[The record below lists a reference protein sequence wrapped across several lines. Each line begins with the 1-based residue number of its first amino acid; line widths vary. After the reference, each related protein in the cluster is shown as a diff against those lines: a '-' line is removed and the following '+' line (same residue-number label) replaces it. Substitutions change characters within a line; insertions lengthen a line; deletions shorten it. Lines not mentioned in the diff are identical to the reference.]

1 MGQIYS
7 DVSDEMWVSFQP
19 TLTAMLG
26 NVTLILVTRPDF
38 PARTP
43 AQLVSLIK
51 KHPGKYTFA
60 SPGNGTGHHL
70 MMELLKAHEKLN
82 MQHIP
87 FQGSVAAMTSLM
99 SGNVD
104 FMFLDASIATPQILA
119 GKLKALAISGSEPL
133 DTLPKVPSIM
143 NTFPFM
149 NLDIWQSIMAPAG
162 TPKDDIELLNR
173 DINASLRQPAFRKK
187 LADIGLLA
195 RPMEVS
201 ALNNFL
207 TKDEA
212 SWGGIIKESG
222 SQVD

>member
-1 MGQIYS
+1 
-7 DVSDEMWVSFQP
+7 
-19 TLTAMLG
+19 
-26 NVTLILVTRPDF
+26 
-38 PARTP
+38 
-43 AQLVSLIK
+43 
-51 KHPGKYTFA
+51 
-60 SPGNGTGHHL
+60 
-70 MMELLKAHEKLN
+70 MMELLKAHEKLD

-104 FMFLDASIATPQILA
+104 FMFLDASIATPQIQA
-119 GKLKALAISGSEPL
+119 GKLKALAVSGSEPL

-143 NTFPFM
+143 KTFPFM

-162 TPKDDIELLNR
+162 TPKDAIELLNR
-173 DINASLRQPAFRKK
+173 DINASLQVPSFRKK

-195 RPMEVS
+195 RPMEVP

-207 TKDEA
+207 KKDEA
-212 SWGGIIKESG
+212 SWGSIIKESG